1 MTYQS
6 NMNALKMYLVAEEA
20 FDPASRYQ
28 ANVSQAKPRSQN
40 AYTTLLR
47 APAATLAGSMAD
59 RDEIQSVA
67 ILGYN

>member
-1 MTYQS
+1 M
-6 NMNALKMYLVAEEA
+6 
-20 FDPASRYQ
+20 
-28 ANVSQAKPRSQN
+28 AKPRPQN

-47 APAATLAGSMAD
+47 APAATLAGSMVD

>member
-1 MTYQS
+1 MT
-6 NMNALKMYLVAEEA
+6 APKIYLVAEEA

-28 ANVSQAKPRSQN
+28 ANAGMAKPRPQN

-47 APAATLAGSMAD
+47 APAATLAGSMVD